1 MYMSK
6 TLTKV
11 WQDVNKVERAPDKN
25 KKVTQSGDGPPDNN
39 NNGGSVDFA
48 YQEVCPFCMS
58 SFQSGTPH
66 NCPEKHKV
74 VVKLRLLKRR

>member
-11 WQDVNKVERAPDKN
+11 WQDVNKVPN
-25 KKVTQSGDGPPDNN
+25 NTTSGDGPPINDN
-39 NNGGSVDFA
+39 GTDVDFG